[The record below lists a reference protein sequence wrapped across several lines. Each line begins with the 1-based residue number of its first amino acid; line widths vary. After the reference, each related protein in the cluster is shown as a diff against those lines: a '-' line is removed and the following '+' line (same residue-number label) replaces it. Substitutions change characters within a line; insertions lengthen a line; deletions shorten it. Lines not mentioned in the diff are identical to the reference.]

1 MMKNKLR
8 GGVEFSRARLAR
20 WVSRL
25 RWNPAALSKSIVFM
39 GMSLGLTWTFAGL
52 SLSEAQAKP
61 SAPAQ
66 AAGAAGKERTA
77 KIGSKPAV
85 LRDRASVY
93 GKKVFDVPAG
103 ATVSI
108 VGEEG
113 AYLKLRY
120 LSPKGA
126 THTGYVA
133 KSALTIFESKAAAL
147 GKGQRVEMGPTEGAQ
162 GAGVRLGK
170 TGPEDSP
177 VVDEAAAPTAPGRQA
192 RPNLINAAMPEQMSN
207 MSGAPPASAP
217 PADAEVQA
225 RPAQS
230 AVSPQSPP
238 EPPPP
243 NLDAGDPMAPVAS
256 PSPSPTPAAQKKKSK
271 TKKPKKKKGKRK
283 PVLKSGPDARAQL
296 GQQISPEYLA
306 RWREIYGESRAA
318 QVQDEELLSFMLEG
332 GLESR
337 VLQ

>member
-8 GGVEFSRARLAR
+8 GGVEISRARFTQEVWR
-20 WVSRL
+20 S
-25 RWNPAALSKSIVFM
+25 RWNPAAFSKSVMIIGV
-39 GMSLGLTWTFAGL
+39 SLVLSETLLCF
-52 SLSEAQAKP
+52 SLSEAEAKT
-61 SAPAQ
+61 SAPP
-66 AAGAAGKERTA
+66 AAATATATGAKERAA

-147 GKGQRVEMGPTEGAQ
+147 GTGQRVDMGPTEGAQ

-177 VVDEAAAPTAPGRQA
+177 VAEEAAVQTAPGQRV
-192 RPNLINAAMPEQMSN
+192 RTNLINAAVPEQISN
-207 MSGAPPASAP
+207 MSGAPP
-217 PADAEVQA
+217 
-225 RPAQS
+225 
-230 AVSPQSPP
+230 

-243 NLDAGDPMAPVAS
+243 NIEAEDSIPPVAS

-271 TKKPKKKKGKRK
+271 NKKPNKKKGKRK
-283 PVLKSGPDARAQL
+283 PVLKSGPDARLQL
-296 GQQISPEYLA
+296 WQQISPEYLA
-306 RWREIYGESRAA
+306 RWREIYGEARAA
-318 QVQDEELLSFMLEG
+318 QVQDEELLRFMVEG

>member
-1 MMKNKLR
+1 MFL
-8 GGVEFSRARLAR
+8 FA
-20 WVSRL
+20 
-25 RWNPAALSKSIVFM
+25 
-39 GMSLGLTWTFAGL
+39 MSLGLSGTLAILG
-52 SLSEAQAKP
+52 LSEAEAKT
-61 SAPAQ
+61 SAPPKAD
-66 AAGAAGKERTA
+66 AAATKERMA

-147 GKGQRVEMGPTEGAQ
+147 GTGQRVDMGPTEGAQ

-170 TGPEDSP
+170 TGPEESP
-177 VVDEAAAPTAPGRQA
+177 VADEAAAPTSPGQRA
-192 RPNLINAAMPEQMSN
+192 RPNLINAAVPEQMSN

-217 PADAEVQA
+217 GADASAQA
-225 RPAQS
+225 RPANS
-230 AVSPQSPP
+230 AESQQRPP

-256 PSPSPTPAAQKKKSK
+256 PSPSPTPTAQKKKSK

-283 PVLKSGPDARAQL
+283 PVLKSGPDARMQL

-306 RWREIYGESRAA
+306 RWREIYGEARAA